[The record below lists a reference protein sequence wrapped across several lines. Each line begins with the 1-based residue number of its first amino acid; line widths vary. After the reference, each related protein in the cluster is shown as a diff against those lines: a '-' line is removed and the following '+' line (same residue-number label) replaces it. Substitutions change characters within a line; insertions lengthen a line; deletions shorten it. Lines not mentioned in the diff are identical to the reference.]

1 MPTPTRTKIRPGS
14 PLDAEREGL
23 IDLVDREIAQ
33 PFADLVNDIFGWP
46 RMYERPQ
53 GPEESEHS
61 EPDNKNEV
69 KIEDPAATPPQKAEV
84 KPDDRAAKPEPT
96 TKSEPTAKP
105 EPAATAGSEGG
116 SATAAN

>member
-53 GPEESEHS
+53 NPEESEPS

-69 KIEDPAATPPQKAEV
+69 KVEDPATAPKTEV
-84 KPDDRAAKPEPT
+84 KHDDRAAKPEPT
-96 TKSEPTAKP
+96 AKSEPTAKP
-105 EPAATAGSEGG
+105 EPAASGSEGG
-116 SATAAN
+116 SATAAQ